1 MDIRIM
7 EYYLAVV
14 REGNISA
21 AAESLHVSQ
30 PALSR
35 QIKDLEEELGV
46 TLFERGSRRIKL
58 TEEGMILRRRA
69 EEMVRLM
76 HITESEISQAH
87 NNISGEI
94 HIGAGESLSFH
105 HLSKIAG
112 EIHKSYPDVRFHITS
127 GDTADLI
134 DQLGSGLIDIAL
146 IFTEYDHTQ
155 YQGIQLPTEDKLG
168 ILMRKDDS
176 LAQKEVITVSDLQ
189 SLPLIIPRAS
199 MELLSSDPIL
209 ANLNIVTV
217 YNLIYNASLLVE
229 DGVGYAIGF
238 DGLINVTGDS
248 PLTFRP
254 LDNQVS
260 QSGTVIWKK
269 YEVFPPAVNL
279 FLDLLKSNTQHCSKK
294 IKSLKNND

>member
-58 TEEGMILRRRA
+58 TEGGMILRRRA
-69 EEMVRLM
+69 EEIVRLIR
-76 HITESEISQAH
+76 ITEGEISRTH

-94 HIGAGESLSFH
+94 HIGAGESLTFH
-105 HLSKIAG
+105 HLSEIAG
-112 EIHKSYPDVRFHITS
+112 EIHKAYPDVRFHITS

-134 DQLGSGLIDIAL
+134 DQLDSGLIDIAL

-155 YQGIQLPTEDKLG
+155 YKGLRLPNEDKLG
-168 ILMRKDDS
+168 LLMRKDDP
-176 LAQKEVITVSDLQ
+176 LAQKEVITVYDLQ
-189 SLPLIIPRAS
+189 ELPLIIPRAS
-199 MELLSSDPIL
+199 MELLSSDPIF
-209 ANLNIVTV
+209 ANLNIISV
-217 YNLIYNASLLVE
+217 YNLIFNASLLVE

-238 DGLINVTGDS
+238 DGLINVTGNS

-254 LDNQVS
+254 LENQMS
-260 QSGTVIWKK
+260 QPGTVIWKK
-269 YEVFPPAVNL
+269 YQVFSPAVNL
-279 FLDLLKSNTQHCSKK
+279 FLDLLKSVDEKG
-294 IKSLKNND
+294 